1 MLIKEFSIFP
11 PKLEFLLV
19 LGNPRVL
26 SINPLKMLLNSKHF
40 TYKLV
45 SSLRLPFKN
54 QIKNSA
60 QPQVFAL
67 KQTVRKAS
75 LRRIRV

>member
-1 MLIKEFSIFP
+1 MLIKEFSISP

-45 SSLRLPFKN
+45 SLRLPFKN

>member
-26 SINPLKMLLNSKHF
+26 SINPLKMFLTQNI
-40 TYKLV
+40 
-45 SSLRLPFKN
+45 SL
-54 QIKNSA
+54 I
-60 QPQVFAL
+60 
-67 KQTVRKAS
+67 S
-75 LRRIRV
+75 LSP